1 MNPQCKLSLN
11 HPYKKFSRLTLSLS
25 VTRKII
31 GYKQEESDLLL
42 KFLYDHIALGQDF
55 QVRVKWAPKTVVVWD
70 VRTLIYTLSRRHLID
85 DLNRTE

>member
-1 MNPQCKLSLN
+1 MFHQ
-11 HPYKKFSRLTLSLS
+11 T

-31 GYKQEESDLLL
+31 GYKQEESDWLL

-70 VRTLIYTLSRRHLID
+70 VRTVFPLLT
-85 DLNRTE
+85 NRASD